1 MTKKDALREFRSC
14 DKVVRGDATWTR
26 CNWLDYTD
34 FLCRD
39 GQITMRQY
47 ETWTNPF

>member
-1 MTKKDALREFRSC
+1 MTKKDALKEFRSC
-14 DKVVRGDATWTR
+14 GQVVRGDAIWTR
-26 CNWLDYTD
+26 CNWNDYTD

-39 GQITMRQY
+39 GQITMKQY

>member
-1 MTKKDALREFRSC
+1 MTKKDALKEFRSC
-14 DKVVRGDATWTR
+14 GRVVRGDAIWTR
-26 CNWLDYTD
+26 ENWNDYTD

-39 GQITMRQY
+39 GQITMKQY